1 MVDESPEV
9 WLEAEKVR
17 VSPVL
22 AEMVDVSS
30 EVWLE
35 AELEVWLELVRV
47 SSALKCSALRIFP
60 AS

>member
-22 AEMVDVSS
+22 AEMMGVSS

-35 AELEVWLELVRV
+35 AELQVWQELVRV
-47 SSALKCSALRIFP
+47 SSVLAA
-60 AS
+60 

>member
-9 WLEAEKVR
+9 WLEEEMVR

-22 AEMVDVSS
+22 AEMMGVSS

-35 AELEVWLELVRV
+35 AELQVWLELVRV
-47 SSALKCSALRIFP
+47 SGRPL
-60 AS
+60 